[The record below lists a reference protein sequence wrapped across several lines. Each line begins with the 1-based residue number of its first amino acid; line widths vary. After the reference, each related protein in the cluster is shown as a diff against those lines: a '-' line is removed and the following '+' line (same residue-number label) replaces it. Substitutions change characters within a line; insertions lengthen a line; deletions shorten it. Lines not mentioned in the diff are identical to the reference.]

1 MHKIYF
7 TAFSL
12 KKGIA
17 SSIKMN
23 EVNIDFTGNGGS
35 GGNGNDTNPDNNNS
49 NGNNAPDINGNEPD
63 PDINNQNG
71 NDPNNGVNPQNNS
84 NNNSNDN
91 NSSTGRLESGS
102 TLQVGDDTYTVD
114 DKGNVVDKDG
124 NIFKESKDVDE
135 WLKSFEID
143 NQDDNS
149 TLSIDTI
156 KAALDTEI
164 TDENG
169 NPVEFENTPE
179 GVKSYINNVIELKSN
194 EIREA
199 TVNKLFNDN
208 PIVKQ
213 FVDYLLVNNGDYRGF
228 GQRADRSGIVVDEK
242 NESQQEAIIKAAAA
256 EFGNTTLNDTYIK
269 YLKDNGALYDEAKA
283 QLKNLQDADKY
294 RIEQESAEAREIEAQ
309 QQAESQAYWTNVK
322 KVIDGR
328 NIGGYKLPDTFV
340 RTVNGQKTTATPD
353 DFFAYLYEPL
363 VDEDGVSA
371 TAFEREESALSDE
384 DYLNSQLL
392 NAWLLFSH
400 GTYKDLVDMAIR
412 EENVKTL
419 KLKAKENNTRGTIK
433 ITKPSKKTTGIDNIV
448 FD

>member
-1 MHKIYF
+1 MHKLYF
-7 TAFSL
+7 NAFAL
-12 KKGIA
+12 VKGINK
-17 SSIKMN
+17 SIKMDA
-23 EVNIDFTGNGGS
+23 VNIDFTGNGGS
-35 GGNGNDTNPDNNNS
+35 GGNGNSTNPDNNVNL
-49 NGNNAPDINGNEPD
+49 NNNAPDINGDDTN
-63 PDINNQNG
+63 PDINNQNE
-71 NDPNNGVNPQNNS
+71 NNS
-84 NNNSNDN
+84 NNEGDN
-91 NSSTGRLESGS
+91 TNANGDEKNTTNSSTGRLESGS

-124 NIFKESKDVDE
+124 NIFKESKDVEE

-143 NQDDNS
+143 NSNDDS
-149 TLSIDTI
+149 TINIDTI
-156 KAALDTEI
+156 KSALDTEI

-169 NPVEFENTPE
+169 NPVEFDNTPE
-179 GVKSYINNVIELKSN
+179 GVKSYVNNVIELKSN

-199 TVNKLFNDN
+199 TINKLFNDN
-208 PIVKQ
+208 PVVKQ
-213 FVDYLLVNNGDYRGF
+213 FIDYLLVNNGDYRGF
-228 GQRADRSGIVVDEK
+228 GQRPDRSGITVDEN

-294 RIEQESAEAREIEAQ
+294 RLEQESAQAREVEAQ
-309 QQAESQAYWTNVK
+309 QKAEAQAYWTNVK

-340 RTVNGQKTTATPD
+340 RTINGQKTTATPD

-371 TAFEREESALSDE
+371 TAFEREENALSDE
-384 DYLNSQLL
+384 DYLNRQLL
-392 NAWLLFSH
+392 SAWLLFSH
-400 GTYKDLVDMAIR
+400 GTYKDLVDMAVR

>member
-7 TAFSL
+7 KAFSL
-12 KKGIA
+12 KEGIT
-17 SSIKMN
+17 SSIKMD

-35 GGNGNDTNPDNNNS
+35 GGNGNNANPDTNNNPS
-49 NGNNAPDINGNEPD
+49 NNAPDINGQEPD

-71 NDPNNGVNPQNNS
+71 NEPDNKGNEPDDKGNGNNANNP
-84 NNNSNDN
+84 
-91 NSSTGRLESGS
+91 STGRLESGS

-143 NQDDNS
+143 NQDNDS

-169 NPVEFENTPE
+169 KPVEFENTPE

-199 TVNKLFNDN
+199 TINKLFNDN

-228 GQRADRSGIVVDEK
+228 GQRADRSGITVDEK

-294 RIEQESAEAREIEAQ
+294 RLEQESAKAREIEAQ
-309 QQAESQAYWTNVK
+309 QQAEAQAYWTNVK

-419 KLKAKENNTRGTIK
+419 KLKAKENNNRGTIK